1 MQASNLSENGH
12 EWGKANNASEQTY
25 LYQGMPFFRLPD
37 NPMYCINEQG
47 QVLSLYHGKEKLLS
61 CSIMHGYPTYTLILG
76 GAKPYRRQVK
86 KAMVVYAASRKVSL
100 ASLRGKY
107 FFRDE
112 HGNFVDGTRE
122 AFYQM
127 QGKLNRKKPLRNAS
141 DRVQEM
147 INNLMMQDRYY
158 REGDIQPTLE
168 YLQSIRQRLIAYSL
182 SLTSTNRY
190 PRGEELADEAI
201 RLFTYLVCERKVA
214 VADIKGYVKGIIRQ
228 IWRKRK
234 NISRLLRPREENDF
248 MGLYEGSL

>member
-12 EWGKANNASEQTY
+12 EWGKANNASEQTF

-47 QVLSLYHGKEKLLS
+47 EVLSLYHGKKQLLS
-61 CSIMHGYPTYTLILG
+61 CCMVHGYPTYYLTLEG
-76 GAKPYRRQVK
+76 TKSRRRQVK
-86 KAMVVYAASRKVSL
+86 KAMVAYAASRKVSL
-100 ASLRGKY
+100 ASLRSKY

-112 HGNFVDGTRE
+112 HGNYVDGTRE

-127 QGKLNRKKPLRNAS
+127 QGKLNRKKPLRDVS

-182 SLTSTNRY
+182 SLTSPNRY

-214 VADIKGYVKGIIRQ
+214 VSDIKGYVKGIIRQ